1 MGEIKLFAKQT
12 NTSLVDENGLK
23 PGHVTEFFLKKLIL
37 SNELFADF
45 FVYFTVPSKYVY
57 VQN

>member
-1 MGEIKLFAKQT
+1 MGEIKLFSKQT
-12 NTSLVDENGLK
+12 NTSLVDENGRKL
-23 PGHVTEFFLKKLIL
+23 GHVTEFFNKKLIL

-45 FVYFTVPSKYVY
+45 FMYFTVPRTHVY